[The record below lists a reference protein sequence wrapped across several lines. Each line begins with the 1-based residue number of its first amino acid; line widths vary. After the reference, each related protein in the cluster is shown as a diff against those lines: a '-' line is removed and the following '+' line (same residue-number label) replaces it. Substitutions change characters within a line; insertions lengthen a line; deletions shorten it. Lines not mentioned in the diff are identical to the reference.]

1 MITNLQPI
9 FDNAKSFYNKAIVT
23 CDTVLYSGM
32 QELRATGER
41 HLYSYN
47 AHVAY
52 IDNDQNVH
60 LLPEWNYSA
69 TTLRHVK
76 EFLKQNGFRADSKNQ
91 IQKDYFN

>member
-1 MITNLQPI
+1 MIVELKPI
-9 FDNAKSFYNKAIVT
+9 FDKAMVT
-23 CDTVLYSGM
+23 CDTVLCSGL

-47 AHVAY
+47 THVAY

-60 LLPEWNYSA
+60 LLPEWDYSA

-76 EFLKQNGFRADSKNQ
+76 EFLKQNGFRAENKKQ
-91 IQKDYFN
+91 IQQDYFN